1 MTPRTYT
8 QTCEYCYDLMEHF
21 YQIHK
26 EQIELVGAENV
37 MIFVPAELYELLACK
52 KHSSDEIVYPKRFRK
67 IDFYSYHGSA
77 IIFALKET
85 KRDPLQLEQSVMK
98 YVEFK
103 E

>member
-1 MTPRTYT
+1 MEYRTYK

-26 EQIELVGAENV
+26 DQITLIGKDNV
-37 MIFVPAELYELLACK
+37 MIFVPAELYELLACEDYK
-52 KHSSDEIVYPKRFRK
+52 TKQIYYPKRFRE

-77 IIFALKET
+77 IIFALKEP
-85 KRDPLQLEQSVMK
+85 KRDPLNLKQSVMK

>member
-1 MTPRTYT
+1 MPRTYK

-26 EQIELVGAENV
+26 EQIALVGAEN
-37 MIFVPAELYELLACK
+37 IAILVPAELYELLACK
-52 KHSSDEIVYPKRFRK
+52 KRGSDEIVYPKKFRK
-67 IDFYSYHGSA
+67 IDFYSYHGSV

-85 KRDPLQLEQSVMK
+85 KRDSLQLERSVMK